1 MTEDR
6 GIIAA
11 TRQSFKKA
19 RHSRTTFCL
28 LSSVLCLLMTASIG
42 YPQADPMTAAQAF
55 AEGKALGQGATGAAA
70 GNITNGTIANTV
82 NSFNSQY
89 YQYSTTAPE
98 TQYFQGGNGDTH
110 TPGVNKI
117 TSCANDPANPDTF
130 LQQNCDAI
138 NYMVQNPTTRPQFTI
153 NPNDPMILNSRQITA
168 NAGTL
173 AAQSLGFA
181 DPSAMGSFTACQTT
195 TTSTSPTYTTEV
207 CNEYLS
213 TTENMCTVGRDVVV
227 DAQSN
232 FQCNETANAYET
244 STCDKTLNVTV
255 TQPQPIAATPNYS
268 CPAGQ
273 TLSGTTCVQPTIAAS
288 VNYSCTAGSTLS
300 GSTCQPAPTT
310 ATANYS
316 CGTGQTLSGTSCVTP
331 AVNATLTY
339 SCPSGGTLSGT
350 NCIPAATSASVS
362 YSCPAGSTLSGTSCQ
377 APDYQP
383 SSVSATSNTQTSP
396 NYSEVVGSITSPSQA
411 YVDNLCVAKGYSYG
425 TMFASSVY
433 VGRQF
438 WQVNYNCSR
447 TSYTCPS
454 GYTLSGSTCYPPL
467 VTPPPTAATA
477 SYSCPSG
484 STLSGTS
491 CQASSYTATGTYS
504 CSGGKTLS
512 GSQCITP
519 TVSATVSYSCPS
531 GSTLSGT
538 SCYPPPVGATVSYTC
553 PAGNTLVGTSC
564 QPPAT
569 VAAITYTC
577 AAGMQLSGSSCVP
590 APVVSSAWANG
601 CATLEGAA
609 L

>member
-6 GIIAA
+6 GLVAA
-11 TRQSFKKA
+11 TRQSFEKA

-82 NSFNSQY
+82 NSFNPQY

-110 TPGVNKI
+110 TPGANKI
-117 TSCANDPANPDTF
+117 TSCANDPANPDKF

-138 NYMVQNPTTRPQFTI
+138 SYMAQNPTTRPQFTI

-213 TTENMCTVGRDVVV
+213 STTNMCIVGRDVVV

-232 FQCNETANAYET
+232 FQCNETANAYQT

-288 VNYSCTAGSTLS
+288 VNYSCTAVNLPACTHYGNSKLLVWHRTDAFRNLMRDTCGQRYAQLFLPIWGRAVWNELHS
-300 GSTCQPAPTT
+300 GSDICKRQLLLPIRKHLVWLNVPSTGLSACGGGGDCNNYTKCRVCRPTLWEH
-310 ATANYS
+310 S
-316 CGTGQTLSGTSCVTP
+316 
-331 AVNATLTY
+331 
-339 SCPSGGTLSGT
+339 
-350 NCIPAATSASVS
+350 
-362 YSCPAGSTLSGTSCQ
+362 
-377 APDYQP
+377 
-383 SSVSATSNTQTSP
+383 
-396 NYSEVVGSITSPSQA
+396 
-411 YVDNLCVAKGYSYG
+411 
-425 TMFASSVY
+425 
-433 VGRQF
+433 
-438 WQVNYNCSR
+438 
-447 TSYTCPS
+447 
-454 GYTLSGSTCYPPL
+454 
-467 VTPPPTAATA
+467 
-477 SYSCPSG
+477 
-484 STLSGTS
+484 
-491 CQASSYTATGTYS
+491 
-504 CSGGKTLS
+504 
-512 GSQCITP
+512 
-519 TVSATVSYSCPS
+519 
-531 GSTLSGT
+531 
-538 SCYPPPVGATVSYTC
+538 
-553 PAGNTLVGTSC
+553 
-564 QPPAT
+564 
-569 VAAITYTC
+569 
-577 AAGMQLSGSSCVP
+577 
-590 APVVSSAWANG
+590 
-601 CATLEGAA
+601 
-609 L
+609 

>member
-1 MTEDR
+1 MYTR
-6 GIIAA
+6 KIIALI
-11 TRQSFKKA
+11 
-19 RHSRTTFCL
+19 CL
-28 LSSVLCLLMTASIG
+28 SAASIG
-42 YPQADPMTAAQAF
+42 HLQADPMTAAQAF

-82 NSFNSQY
+82 NGFNPQY

-98 TQYFQGGNGDTH
+98 TQYFQGGNGDTY
-110 TPGVNKI
+110 TPGANKI
-117 TSCANDPANPDTF
+117 TSCANDPANPDKF

-168 NAGTL
+168 NANTL

-213 TTENMCTVGRDVVV
+213 TTENMCIVGRDVVV

-232 FQCNETANAYET
+232 FQCNETANAYQT
-244 STCDKTLNVTV
+244 STCDKTLSVTV
-255 TQPQPIAATPNYS
+255 TTPQPIPATSNYS

-273 TLSGTTCVQPTIAAS
+273 TLSGTTCVQPVVAAQ
-288 VNYSCTAGSTLS
+288 VNYSCSAGSTLS
-300 GSTCQPAPTT
+300 GSTCQPASTT
-310 ATANYS
+310 ATASYS
-316 CGTGQTLSGTSCVTP
+316 CGTGQTLSGASCVTP
-331 AVNATLTY
+331 AVNATLNY
-339 SCPSGGTLSGT
+339 SCPSGGALSGT
-350 NCIPAATSASVS
+350 SCIPAATPASVS
-362 YSCPAGSTLSGTSCQ
+362 YSCPSGSALSGTSCQ
-377 APDYQP
+377 APAYQP
-383 SSVSATSNTQTSP
+383 AGVAATATTTQGATWGTCIGQPYCNAQAVCAQFGYNTGVVCAPLGQCAGFGGGLLVCANTTTT
-396 NYSEVVGSITSPSQA
+396 YS
-411 YVDNLCVAKGYSYG
+411 
-425 TMFASSVY
+425 
-433 VGRQF
+433 
-438 WQVNYNCSR
+438 
-447 TSYTCPS
+447 CPT
-454 GYTLSGSTCYPPL
+454 GYTLSGTTCYPPL

-477 SYSCPSG
+477 TYSCPSG

-491 CQASSYTATGTYS
+491 CQALSYAATGTYS
-504 CSGGKTLS
+504 CPGGKTLS

-531 GSTLSGT
+531 GNTLSGT

-553 PAGNTLVGTSC
+553 PSGNTLTGTSC

-569 VAAITYTC
+569 SAAITYTC
-577 AAGMQLSGSSCVP
+577 AAGTQLSGSSCVS
-590 APVVSSAWANG
+590 APVISNTWANG
-601 CATLEGAA
+601 CAALEASA

>member
-6 GIIAA
+6 GLVAA

-28 LSSVLCLLMTASIG
+28 MSSVLCLLMAASIG
-42 YPQADPMTAAQAF
+42 YLQADPMTAAQAF
-55 AEGKALGQGATGAAA
+55 AEGKALGQGATGSAA

-82 NSFNSQY
+82 NSFNPTY

-110 TPGVNKI
+110 TPGANKI
-117 TSCANDPANPDTF
+117 TSCANDPANPDKF

-138 NYMVQNPTTRPQFTI
+138 SYMAQNPTIRPQFTI
-153 NPNDPMILNSRQITA
+153 NPNDPMILNSKQITA

-213 TTENMCTVGRDVVV
+213 STTNMCIVGRDVVV

-232 FQCNETANAYET
+232 FQCNETANAYQT

-268 CPAGQ
+268 CQAGQ
-273 TLSGTTCVQPTIAAS
+273 TLSGTTCIQPTIAAS

-331 AVNATLTY
+331 AVNATLNY
-339 SCPSGGTLSGT
+339 SCPSGGVLSGT
-350 NCIPAATSASVS
+350 NCTPAATSASVS
-362 YSCPAGSTLSGTSCQ
+362 YSCPSGSTLSGSTCQ
-377 APDYQP
+377 APAYQP
-383 SSVSATSNTQTSP
+383 AGVAATATITQSAVYVVPLCGSTVEQEFVNTRCGGSGTI
-396 NYSEVVGSITSPSQA
+396 VGC
-411 YVDNLCVAKGYSYG
+411 NYG
-425 TMFASSVY
+425 TQMLAFVCNTTTYS
-433 VGRQF
+433 
-438 WQVNYNCSR
+438 
-447 TSYTCPS
+447 CPA

-491 CQASSYTATGTYS
+491 CQASSYAATGTYS
-504 CSGGKTLS
+504 CSGSTTLS
-512 GSQCITP
+512 GSQCVTP

-531 GSTLSGT
+531 GNTLSGT

-553 PAGNTLVGTSC
+553 PAGDTLVGTSC

-590 APVVSSAWANG
+590 APVVSSAWTNG

>member
-6 GIIAA
+6 GLVAA
-11 TRQSFKKA
+11 TRQSFEKA
-19 RHSRTTFCL
+19 RRSRTTFCL
-28 LSSVLCLLMTASIG
+28 LSSALCLLIAG
-42 YPQADPMTAAQAF
+42 HPQADPMTAAQAF

-70 GNITNGTIANTV
+70 GNITNGTIASTV
-82 NSFNSQY
+82 NSFNPQY

-110 TPGVNKI
+110 TPGANKI
-117 TSCANDPANPDTF
+117 TSCANDPANPDKF

-138 NYMVQNPTTRPQFTI
+138 NYMARNPTIRPQFTI

-168 NAGTL
+168 NAGAL

-181 DPSAMGSFTACQTT
+181 DPSAMGSFTACQTN

-213 TTENMCTVGRDVVV
+213 STTNMCIVGRDVVV

-244 STCDKTLNVTV
+244 STCDKTLSVTV

-288 VNYSCTAGSTLS
+288 VNYSCSAGSTLS

-331 AVNATLTY
+331 AVNATLNY
-339 SCPSGGTLSGT
+339 SCPSGGVLSGT
-350 NCIPAATSASVS
+350 SCTPAATSASVS

-377 APDYQP
+377 APAYQP
-383 SSVSATSNTQTSP
+383 AGVAATLIYSGSSWWIPYFPSQREGGFNAAIKNATSWNS
-396 NYSEVVGSITSPSQA
+396 S
-411 YVDNLCVAKGYSYG
+411 YVSCSW
-425 TMFASSVY
+425 FASTY
-433 VGRQF
+433 IYGG
-438 WQVNYNCSR
+438 YNVLCNTNVTTTYS
-447 TSYTCPS
+447 CPS

-491 CQASSYTATGTYS
+491 CQASSYAATGTYS
-504 CSGGKTLS
+504 CSGSTTLS

-538 SCYPPPVGATVSYTC
+538 SCYPPPVGATVSYIC
-553 PAGNTLVGTSC
+553 PAGDTLVGTSC

-590 APVVSSAWANG
+590 APVVSSSWTNG
-601 CATLEGAA
+601 CATLEDAA